1 MSSRALKTYA
11 AWVVKHRFA
20 VLFAVLLATLFL
32 ARATTRLHVE
42 VDPDRQL
49 PQDHPFIQTLNDVHR
64 MFGDKNLV
72 VIGLF
77 PHDGN
82 VFTPAFL
89 KKLAEVTDAVRRLPG
104 ANPAL
109 VQSLAA
115 PQVKDIRGTEAGMEV
130 ERVMETP
137 PTDEA
142 GAAEVR
148 RRAFAT
154 DAYVGTLVAADGSAA
169 AVQASFELTPE
180 TPGYRHLHMAVLGA
194 LKACD
199 DGTFDYRLSGPV
211 IFLSQLSAYA
221 GRMILY
227 FPLALLVIGLV
238 HYEADLNLHALS
250 VVLTSALHSARSAVC
265 RMRLDKVE
273 LD

>member
-11 AWVVKHRFA
+11 AWVVRHRFA
-20 VLFAVLLATLFL
+20 VLFAVLLGTLFL

-42 VDPDRQL
+42 IDPDRQL

-64 MFGDKNLV
+64 IFGDKNLV

-109 VQSLAA
+109 VQSLAS
-115 PQVKDIRGTEAGMEV
+115 PQVKDIRGTEDGMEV

-137 PTDEA
+137 PMDEA
-142 GAAEVR
+142 GAPGVR
-148 RRAFAT
+148 PRPLPT
-154 DAYVGTLVAADGSAA
+154 DAHLR
-169 AVQASFELTPE
+169 
-180 TPGYRHLHMAVLGA
+180 TPGAGGGA
-194 LKACD
+194 AGGGGAGVAPAPQRPRPRPPPQARLRAPEAC
-199 DGTFDYRLSGPV
+199 G
-211 IFLSQLSAYA
+211 
-221 GRMILY
+221 
-227 FPLALLVIGLV
+227 
-238 HYEADLNLHALS
+238 
-250 VVLTSALHSARSAVC
+250 
-265 RMRLDKVE
+265 
-273 LD
+273 

>member
-1 MSSRALKTYA
+1 MTPRLLTNYTR
-11 AWVVKHRFA
+11 WVVRHRRTVVA
-20 VLFAVLLATLFL
+20 AILLLTLLL

-49 PQDHPFIQTLNDVHR
+49 PQDHPFIQALNDVHR
-64 MFGDKNLV
+64 IFGDKNLV

-115 PQVKDIRGTEAGMEV
+115 PQVKDIRGTEDGMEV

-137 PTDEA
+137 PMDEA
-142 GAAEVR
+142 GAARGPPRRVPPHAHLRPRVR
-148 RRAFAT
+148 A
-154 DAYVGTLVAADGSAA
+154 GGSA
-169 AVQASFELTPE
+169 
-180 TPGYRHLHMAVLGA
+180 GG
-194 LKACD
+194 
-199 DGTFDYRLSGPV
+199 
-211 IFLSQLSAYA
+211 
-221 GRMILY
+221 GRAR
-227 FPLALLVIGLV
+227 FGLV
-238 HYEADLNLHALS
+238 P
-250 VVLTSALHSARSAVC
+250 RPP
-265 RMRLDKVE
+265 
-273 LD
+273 

>member
-1 MSSRALKTYA
+1 MSSRALKSYSS
-11 AWVVKHRFA
+11 WVVRHRRT

-49 PQDHPFIQTLNDVHR
+49 PQDHPFIQALNDVHR
-64 MFGDKNLV
+64 IFGDKNLV

-115 PQVKDIRGTEAGMEV
+115 PQVKDIRGPGAGREV
-130 ERVMETP
+130 ERGLGRR

-142 GAAEVR
+142 AAVRVR
-148 RRAFAT
+148 RRPLPT
-154 DAYVGTLVAADGSAA
+154 TPSAA
-169 AVQASFELTPE
+169 
-180 TPGYRHLHMAVLGA
+180 
-194 LKACD
+194 
-199 DGTFDYRLSGPV
+199 RLVGP
-211 IFLSQLSAYA
+211 
-221 GRMILY
+221 
-227 FPLALLVIGLV
+227 
-238 HYEADLNLHALS
+238 
-250 VVLTSALHSARSAVC
+250 
-265 RMRLDKVE
+265 
-273 LD
+273 

>member
-1 MSSRALKTYA
+1 MSPRLLHSYTR
-11 AWVVKHRFA
+11 WVVGHRRSVLA
-20 VLFAVLLATLFL
+20 VVLLVTLLL

-49 PQDHPFIQTLNDVHR
+49 PQDHPFIQALNDVHR
-64 MFGDKNLV
+64 IFGDKNLV

-115 PQVKDIRGTEAGMEV
+115 PQVKDIRGTEDGMEV

-137 PTDEA
+137 PMDEA
-142 GAAEVR
+142 GAPPGPRPAL
-148 RRAFAT
+148 AA
-154 DAYVGTLVAADGSAA
+154 DAPPGTPVAAGGSAA
-169 AVQASFELTPE
+169 AGRAGLALTPA
-180 TPGYRHLHMAVLGA
+180 TPRPPPPPPAA
-194 LKACD
+194 
-199 DGTFDYRLSGPV
+199 P
-211 IFLSQLSAYA
+211 
-221 GRMILY
+221 
-227 FPLALLVIGLV
+227 
-238 HYEADLNLHALS
+238 
-250 VVLTSALHSARSAVC
+250 
-265 RMRLDKVE
+265 
-273 LD
+273 

>member
-1 MSSRALKTYA
+1 MSSHALKTYA
-11 AWVVKHRFA
+11 RWLLRHCSA

-49 PQDHPFIQTLNDVHR
+49 PQDHPFIQALNDVHR
-64 MFGDKNLV
+64 IFGDKNLV

-115 PQVKDIRGTEAGMEV
+115 PQVKDIRGTEDGMEV

-142 GAAEVR
+142 GRRPRPPPPPSPAPPARPPAPAAGPRRPAAGAVR
-148 RRAFAT
+148 
-154 DAYVGTLVAADGSAA
+154 
-169 AVQASFELTPE
+169 
-180 TPGYRHLHMAVLGA
+180 
-194 LKACD
+194 
-199 DGTFDYRLSGPV
+199 
-211 IFLSQLSAYA
+211 
-221 GRMILY
+221 
-227 FPLALLVIGLV
+227 
-238 HYEADLNLHALS
+238 
-250 VVLTSALHSARSAVC
+250 
-265 RMRLDKVE
+265 
-273 LD
+273 

>member
-11 AWVVKHRFA
+11 AWVVRHRFA
-20 VLFAVLLATLFL
+20 ALFAVLLATVFL

-42 VDPDRQL
+42 VAPDRQL
-49 PQDHPFIQTLNDVHR
+49 PQDHPFIQALNDVHR
-64 MFGDKNLV
+64 IFGDKNLV

-115 PQVKDIRGTEAGMEV
+115 PHVKDIRGTEDGIAV

-142 GAAEVR
+142 GPAGGPRPPLPTDPHVR
-148 RRAFAT
+148 
-154 DAYVGTLVAADGSAA
+154 
-169 AVQASFELTPE
+169 P
-180 TPGYRHLHMAVLGA
+180 PGPRG
-194 LKACD
+194 
-199 DGTFDYRLSGPV
+199 GP
-211 IFLSQLSAYA
+211 A
-221 GRMILY
+221 G
-227 FPLALLVIGLV
+227 
-238 HYEADLNLHALS
+238 
-250 VVLTSALHSARSAVC
+250 
-265 RMRLDKVE
+265 
-273 LD
+273 

>member
-1 MSSRALKTYA
+1 MSPRLLDSYTR
-11 AWVVKHRFA
+11 WVVGHRRSVLA
-20 VLFAVLLATLFL
+20 VVLLVTLLL

-49 PQDHPFIQTLNDVHR
+49 PQDHPFIQALNDVHR
-64 MFGDKNLV
+64 IFGDKNLV

-115 PQVKDIRGTEAGMEV
+115 PQVKDIRGTEDGMEV

-137 PTDEA
+137 PMDEA
-142 GAAEVR
+142 GAAEGAP
-148 RRAFAT
+148 RALA
-154 DAYVGTLVAADGSAA
+154 AHAHLGPPVAAGGSAGA
-169 AVQASFELTPE
+169 GQAGFELAPP
-180 TPGYRHLHMAVLGA
+180 TPGYPPPPLAVLRGV
-194 LKACD
+194 KAG
-199 DGTFDYRLSGPV
+199 DGGP
-211 IFLSQLSAYA
+211 
-221 GRMILY
+221 
-227 FPLALLVIGLV
+227 
-238 HYEADLNLHALS
+238 
-250 VVLTSALHSARSAVC
+250 
-265 RMRLDKVE
+265 LDHPPS
-273 LD
+273 

>member
-11 AWVVKHRFA
+11 AWVVRHRFA
-20 VLFAVLLATLFL
+20 ALFAVLLATVFL

-49 PQDHPFIQTLNDVHR
+49 PQDHPFIQALNDVHR
-64 MFGDKNLV
+64 IFGDKNLV

-115 PQVKDIRGTEAGMEV
+115 PQVKDIRGTEDGMEV

-137 PTDEA
+137 PMDEA
-142 GAAEVR
+142 GAPQGPPPALPPHAH
-148 RRAFAT
+148 RRAPGAGGGPAAGGRAGFART
-154 DAYVGTLVAADGSAA
+154 
-169 AVQASFELTPE
+169 
-180 TPGYRHLHMAVLGA
+180 
-194 LKACD
+194 
-199 DGTFDYRLSGPV
+199 
-211 IFLSQLSAYA
+211 
-221 GRMILY
+221 
-227 FPLALLVIGLV
+227 
-238 HYEADLNLHALS
+238 
-250 VVLTSALHSARSAVC
+250 
-265 RMRLDKVE
+265 
-273 LD
+273 

>member
-1 MSSRALKTYA
+1 
-11 AWVVKHRFA
+11 
-20 VLFAVLLATLFL
+20 
-32 ARATTRLHVE
+32 
-42 VDPDRQL
+42 RQL

-64 MFGDKNLV
+64 IFGDKNLV

-115 PQVKDIRGTEAGMEV
+115 PQVKDIRGTEDGMEV

-137 PTDEA
+137 PMDEAGGGGGRRRAPAPDRRLGPPGPGGEA

-221 GRMILY
+221 GR
-227 FPLALLVIGLV
+227 
-238 HYEADLNLHALS
+238 
-250 VVLTSALHSARSAVC
+250 
-265 RMRLDKVE
+265 
-273 LD
+273 

>member
-1 MSSRALKTYA
+1 MSSRTLKTYA
-11 AWVVKHRFA
+11 AWVVRHRFA

-64 MFGDKNLV
+64 IFGDKNLV

-115 PQVKDIRGTEAGMEV
+115 PQVKDIRGTEDGMEV

-137 PTDEA
+137 PMDEA
-142 GAAEVR
+142 GAAGGPPR
-148 RRAFAT
+148 P
-154 DAYVGTLVAADGSAA
+154 LAADAHAGPPGAAGRSAGA
-169 AVQASFELTPE
+169 GDAGVARTPP
-180 TPGYRHLHMAVLGA
+180 TPGV
-194 LKACD
+194 
-199 DGTFDYRLSGPV
+199 P
-211 IFLSQLSAYA
+211 
-221 GRMILY
+221 
-227 FPLALLVIGLV
+227 
-238 HYEADLNLHALS
+238 
-250 VVLTSALHSARSAVC
+250 
-265 RMRLDKVE
+265 
-273 LD
+273 

>member
-1 MSSRALKTYA
+1 MSPHLLHRYTR
-11 AWVVKHRFA
+11 WVVGHRRTVLA
-20 VLFAVLLATLFL
+20 VVLLVTLLL

-49 PQDHPFIQTLNDVHR
+49 PQDHPFIQALNDVHR
-64 MFGDKNLV
+64 IFGDKNLV

-115 PQVKDIRGTEAGMEV
+115 PQVKDIRGTEDGMEV

-142 GAAEVR
+142 GTAEGP

-169 AVQASFELTPE
+169 AGQASFELTPA
-180 TPGYRHLHMAVLGA
+180 TPGYPPLHTA
-194 LKACD
+194 LPAALRAARN
-199 DGTFDYRLSGPV
+199 TTLRYRLSRTG
-211 IFLSQLSAYA
+211 
-221 GRMILY
+221 
-227 FPLALLVIGLV
+227 
-238 HYEADLNLHALS
+238 
-250 VVLTSALHSARSAVC
+250 
-265 RMRLDKVE
+265 
-273 LD
+273 

>member
-1 MSSRALKTYA
+1 MSSRTLKTYA
-11 AWVVKHRFA
+11 AWVVRHRFA

-32 ARATTRLHVE
+32 ARSTTRLHVE
-42 VDPDRQL
+42 IDPDRQL
-49 PQDHPFIQTLNDVHR
+49 PQDHPFIQALNDVHR
-64 MFGDKNLV
+64 IFGDKNLV

-115 PQVKDIRGTEAGMEV
+115 PQVKDIRGTEDGMEV

-142 GAAEVR
+142 GATEGPPPALPPHPHLR
-148 RRAFAT
+148 SP
-154 DAYVGTLVAADGSAA
+154 VAADGSAA
-169 AVQASFELTPE
+169 AVQA
-180 TPGYRHLHMAVLGA
+180 
-194 LKACD
+194 
-199 DGTFDYRLSGPV
+199 
-211 IFLSQLSAYA
+211 
-221 GRMILY
+221 
-227 FPLALLVIGLV
+227 
-238 HYEADLNLHALS
+238 
-250 VVLTSALHSARSAVC
+250 
-265 RMRLDKVE
+265 
-273 LD
+273 

>member
-11 AWVVKHRFA
+11 AWVVRHRFA

-49 PQDHPFIQTLNDVHR
+49 PQDHPFIQALNDVHR
-64 MFGDKNLV
+64 IFGDKNLV

-115 PQVKDIRGTEAGMEV
+115 PQVKDIRGTEDGMEV

-142 GAAEVR
+142 GAVEGR
-148 RRAFAT
+148 RPP
-154 DAYVGTLVAADGSAA
+154 LAARPPRG
-169 AVQASFELTPE
+169 P
-180 TPGYRHLHMAVLGA
+180 PGA
-194 LKACD
+194 
-199 DGTFDYRLSGPV
+199 
-211 IFLSQLSAYA
+211 A
-221 GRMILY
+221 GR
-227 FPLALLVIGLV
+227 PAG
-238 HYEADLNLHALS
+238 AAPPRRPPAPR
-250 VVLTSALHSARSAVC
+250 TAPPPP
-265 RMRLDKVE
+265 
-273 LD
+273 

>member
-11 AWVVKHRFA
+11 RWVVRHRFT
-20 VLFAVLLATLFL
+20 VLFAVLFATLFL
-32 ARATTRLHVE
+32 ARPTQRLHVA

-49 PQDHPFIQTLNDVHR
+49 PQDHPFIQALNDVHR
-64 MFGDKNLV
+64 IFGDKNLV

-115 PQVKDIRGTEAGMEV
+115 PQVKDIRGTEDGMEV

-142 GAAEVR
+142 GATE
-148 RRAFAT
+148 
-154 DAYVGTLVAADGSAA
+154 DA
-169 AVQASFELTPE
+169 P
-180 TPGYRHLHMAVLGA
+180 P
-194 LKACD
+194 
-199 DGTFDYRLSGPV
+199 
-211 IFLSQLSAYA
+211 
-221 GRMILY
+221 
-227 FPLALLVIGLV
+227 PLAPDA
-238 HYEADLNLHALS
+238 HRR
-250 VVLTSALHSARSAVC
+250 TR
-265 RMRLDKVE
+265 
-273 LD
+273 

>member
-11 AWVVKHRFA
+11 AWVVRHRFA

-64 MFGDKNLV
+64 IFGDKNLV

-115 PQVKDIRGTEAGMEV
+115 PQVKDIRGTEDGMEV

-137 PTDEA
+137 PMDEA
-142 GAAEVR
+142 GAAEGR
-148 RRAFAT
+148 PRAFAT
-154 DAYVGTLVAADGSAA
+154 HAHLGPPGAAGGAGAA
-169 AVQASFELTPE
+169 GEAGLGLTPPAPRLRPPPPAGLRALE
-180 TPGYRHLHMAVLGA
+180 AGGDGPLRH
-194 LKACD
+194 
-199 DGTFDYRLSGPV
+199 
-211 IFLSQLSAYA
+211 
-221 GRMILY
+221 
-227 FPLALLVIGLV
+227 
-238 HYEADLNLHALS
+238 
-250 VVLTSALHSARSAVC
+250 
-265 RMRLDKVE
+265 
-273 LD
+273 

>member
-1 MSSRALKTYA
+1 MSSHALKTYA
-11 AWVVKHRFA
+11 RWVVRHRFI

-49 PQDHPFIQTLNDVHR
+49 PQDHPFIQALNDVHR
-64 MFGDKNLV
+64 IFGDKNLV

-115 PQVKDIRGTEAGMEV
+115 PQVKDIRGTEDGMEV

-142 GAAEVR
+142 GAVEVR

-169 AVQASFELTPE
+169 AVQAGFELTPQ
-180 TPGYRHLHMAVLGA
+180 TPRYRPPPPARPGA
-194 LKACD
+194 PKTAD
-199 DGTFDYRLSGPV
+199 DGTFDYSPV
-211 IFLSQLSAYA
+211 RPVVFLL
-221 GRMILY
+221 
-227 FPLALLVIGLV
+227 
-238 HYEADLNLHALS
+238 
-250 VVLTSALHSARSAVC
+250 
-265 RMRLDKVE
+265 
-273 LD
+273 